1 MKELMKGVSHITQS
15 RIQVISFVC
24 YAGQGNIGIIT
35 QLAQCTGRTAWF
47 VQHEDFRGSKIVR
60 EGFM

>member
-1 MKELMKGVSHITQS
+1 MNELIESVSRIIQS
-15 RIQVISFVC
+15 RIQLISFVC

-35 QLAQCTGRTAWF
+35 QLAKCTRRAAWF